1 MERFNKNDI
10 VIVNDK
16 LGKITNIFNL
26 EHCPVTIYQIQFNDG
41 SKHYHFFSDIKK
53 VK

>member
-10 VIVNDK
+10 VVVNDK
-16 LGKITNIFNL
+16 LGKITDKFSL
-26 EHCPVTIYQIQFNDG
+26 AHCPVTIYQIQFDDG
-41 SKHYHFFSDIKK
+41 SKYYHFFSDIKK